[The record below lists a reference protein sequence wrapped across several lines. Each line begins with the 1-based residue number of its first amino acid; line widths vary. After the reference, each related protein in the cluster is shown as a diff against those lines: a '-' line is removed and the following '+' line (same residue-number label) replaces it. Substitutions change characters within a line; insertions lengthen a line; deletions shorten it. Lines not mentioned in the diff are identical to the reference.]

1 MYVYEGERRKER
13 VRVCVKEKETE
24 REIGREGV
32 RIERVCICMRV
43 FERKE
48 E

>member
-13 VRVCVKEKETE
+13 VRVCVKEKET
-24 REIGREGV
+24 EIGREGV